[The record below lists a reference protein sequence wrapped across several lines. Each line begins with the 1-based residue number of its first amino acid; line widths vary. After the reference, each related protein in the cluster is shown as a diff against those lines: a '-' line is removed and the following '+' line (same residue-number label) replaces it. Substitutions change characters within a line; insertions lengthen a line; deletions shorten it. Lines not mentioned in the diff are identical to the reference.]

1 MKILFISRGYP
12 SNKYP
17 MHGIFEFDQ
26 AKAISNLG
34 HEVVF
39 ASVDMRS
46 IRRKRKWGFEKLKKD
61 NISIYCINI
70 PVGNIPKK
78 ALDYFSKMATVILY
92 KRIKK
97 IEGKFDIIHAH
108 FTNIGYYSSKI
119 KDLDD
124 TSFVVTEHSS
134 SMMMNLVSDRLRKVA
149 GLTYPKADRVIAV
162 SPALRTVIK
171 KEFNIDSVYI
181 PNMVDTDTFMYH
193 NREKSDTFTFITVGN
208 LIYRKRMDLT
218 VEAFSKAFRENEN
231 VSLII
236 IGEGEEREKIE
247 KIIRREELGNR
258 VKLKGRLDRKEICK
272 YLKESD
278 CFVLPSRAETFG
290 VVYIEAMAVGLPVI
304 ATKCGGPEAFINQDN
319 GLLINTDS
327 LDELVNAMKYMYN
340 NISSF
345 DQFNIA
351 SSTFDDFSPVN
362 VGNRIVDEYRIALN
376 RRKYD

>member
-236 IGEGEEREKIE
+236 IGEGR
-247 KIIRREELGNR
+247 
-258 VKLKGRLDRKEICK
+258 KGKD
-272 YLKESD
+272 
-278 CFVLPSRAETFG
+278 
-290 VVYIEAMAVGLPVI
+290 
-304 ATKCGGPEAFINQDN
+304 
-319 GLLINTDS
+319 
-327 LDELVNAMKYMYN
+327 
-340 NISSF
+340 
-345 DQFNIA
+345 
-351 SSTFDDFSPVN
+351 
-362 VGNRIVDEYRIALN
+362 
-376 RRKYD
+376 